1 MTAIATVKA
10 VLYHRVWF
18 GLIKLVTPMSD
29 ETFFINSFFGK
40 SFSGNPRAL
49 FEGLIEKF
57 PNSNYIIV
65 LNDEQARQTVKA
77 QYPGINIQFVARH
90 EKAYLKALARAKYW
104 IMDIN
109 FPFRLKPHKN
119 GVFVQTWHGT
129 PLKHIGNDL
138 PDDNDFKRLTA
149 REPLNWDYFVSNA
162 PEDNWLYEQ
171 AFNLKQTKIMSYGLP
186 RNDYLAKHKDDHELV
201 ASLKAKLQLDATRK
215 TILYA
220 PTFRDDEPTFK
231 LALDLEQFE
240 AQLGDQYDLLIRLHP
255 NVADQMPDIAAY
267 PHVYNVNHYAS
278 IEELYLA
285 ADVLMTD
292 YSSVFFD
299 YALLEKPI
307 VFYAYDLDKYKDVLR
322 GFYFDYQ
329 AFIPGPLVTDNQA
342 LYTLL
347 SQGLTAQTTK
357 VFNQLHNAN
366 TDGSATQKII
376 QEVWKV

>member
-10 VLYHRVWF
+10 VLYHRIWF

-29 ETFFINSFFGK
+29 DTFFINSFFGK
-40 SFSGNPRAL
+40 SFSGNPKAL

-57 PNSNYIIV
+57 PNGNYIIV
-65 LNDEQARQTVKA
+65 LNDEQARQVVKA

-162 PEDNWLYEQ
+162 PEDNWLYER

-240 AQLGDQYDLLIRLHP
+240 AQLGNQYDLLIRLHP
-255 NVADQMPDIAAY
+255 NVAEQMPDIAAY
-267 PHVYNVNHYAS
+267 PHVHNVNHYAS

-307 VFYAYDLDKYKDVLR
+307 VFYAYDLDKYQAILR

-329 AFIPGPLVTDNQA
+329 AFIPGPLVTDNQD

-357 VFNQLHNAN
+357 AFNQLHNAN

>member
-57 PNSNYIIV
+57 PNSDYIIV

-77 QYPGINIQFVARH
+77 QYPDINIQFVARH

-162 PEDNWLYEQ
+162 PEDNWLYER

-186 RNDYLAKHKDDHELV
+186 RNDYLAKHKDDRELV

-255 NVADQMPDIAAY
+255 NVAEQMPDIAAY
-267 PHVYNVNHYAS
+267 PHVHNVNRYAS

-307 VFYAYDLDKYKDVLR
+307 VFYAYDLDKYQAILR

-357 VFNQLHNAN
+357 AFNQLHNAN

>member
-57 PNSNYIIV
+57 PNSDYIIV

-77 QYPGINIQFVARH
+77 QYPDINIQFVARH

-162 PEDNWLYEQ
+162 PEDNWLYER

-186 RNDYLAKHKDDHELV
+186 RNDYLAKHKDDRELV

-267 PHVYNVNHYAS
+267 PHVHNVNRYAS

-307 VFYAYDLDKYKDVLR
+307 VFYAYDLDKYQAILR

-357 VFNQLHNAN
+357 AFNQLHNAN

>member
-57 PNSNYIIV
+57 PNSDYIIV

-77 QYPGINIQFVARH
+77 QYPDINIQFVARH

-149 REPLNWDYFVSNA
+149 REPFNWDYFVSNA
-162 PEDNWLYEQ
+162 PEDNWLYER

-186 RNDYLAKHKDDHELV
+186 RNDYLAKHKDDRELV

-267 PHVYNVNHYAS
+267 PHVHNVNRYAS

-307 VFYAYDLDKYKDVLR
+307 VFYAYDLDKYKDILR

-357 VFNQLHNAN
+357 AFNQLHNAN

>member
-1 MTAIATVKA
+1 MTVIATVKA
-10 VLYHRVWF
+10 VLYHRIWF

-49 FEGLIEKF
+49 FDGLIERF
-57 PNSNYIIV
+57 PNSEYIIV
-65 LNDEQARQTVKA
+65 LNNKQARQTVKA
-77 QYPGINIQFVARH
+77 QYPGINIQFVTRH
-90 EKAYLKALARAKYW
+90 ERAYLKALARAKYW

-138 PDDNDFKRLTA
+138 PDDNDFKQLTA

-162 PEDNWLYEQ
+162 PEDNWIYER
-171 AFNLKQTKIMSYGLP
+171 AFNLNQTKIMSYGLP
-186 RNDYLAKHKDDHELV
+186 RNDYLAKHKNDYELV
-201 ASLKAKLQLDATRK
+201 ANLKAKLQLDTSHK

-240 AQLGDQYDLLIRLHP
+240 AQLGNQYELLIRLHP
-255 NVADQMPDIAAY
+255 NVAEQMPDISDYA
-267 PHVYNVNHYAS
+267 HVHNVNHYAS

-285 ADVLMTD
+285 SDVLMTD

-307 VFYAYDLDKYKDVLR
+307 VFYAYDLDKYQDILR

-329 AFIPGPLVTDNQA
+329 TFIPGPLVTDNQT
-342 LYTLL
+342 LYKLL
-347 SQGLTAQTTK
+347 NQGLTAQTTK
-357 VFNQLHNAN
+357 AFNQLHNAN